1 MDFRAVEFRPFRAG
15 LYFDVRT
22 HRALPWAITLRPV
35 GAKGKK
41 PGDSPHAMG
50 VNEVN
55 NVRRQSRQ
63 HGQFSQHCP
72 KISNSVRVYPLIVS
86 FVLSLKTYRGMGQG
100 NVAQVTNR

>member
-1 MDFRAVEFRPFRAG
+1 MDFLAVEFGPFRAG
-15 LYFDVRT
+15 LYFDART

-41 PGDSPHAMG
+41 PGDSPHAIG

-72 KISNSVRVYPLIVS
+72 KISNSVRVYALIVS